1 MAAALWRKGKNVT
14 PAKKS
19 PGGIK
24 IPVRDQVS
32 SGGVVY
38 RHSENGE
45 RTDIAIVSVGP
56 QRRWQLP
63 KGLVDARE
71 KPEETAVREAREE
84 AGVESRPR
92 AHIETIQ
99 YWYAGLE
106 GGIRVR
112 FHKHVHF
119 YLLEYVSGDTANH
132 DLEVNEARWVP
143 IDDAGSELAFEGERR
158 VVERAKELL
167 RGKSSEAVTN
177 PRLRE
182 KGDEPDER

>member
-1 MAAALWRKGKNVT
+1 MS

-38 RHSENGE
+38 RRSTNGE
-45 RTDIAIVSVGP
+45 KTDIAIISVGL

-63 KGLVDARE
+63 KGLVDAGE
-71 KPEETAVREAREE
+71 KPEVTAVREAREE
-84 AGVESRPR
+84 AGVESRLR
-92 AHIETIQ
+92 AHIETIE

-112 FHKHVHF
+112 FHKYVHF
-119 YLLEYVSGDTANH
+119 YLLEYVSGDTRDH
-132 DLEVNEARWVP
+132 DTEVNEARWVP
-143 IDDAGSELAFEGERR
+143 IDDAGAMLAFEGERR
-158 VVERAKELL
+158 VVERAKDLL
-167 RGKSSEAVTN
+167 RGQLSEAVSDA
-177 PRLRE
+177 RLSE
-182 KGDEPDER
+182 KGDQANER